1 MSTIFNSLDTYF
13 KSHTGPIKK
22 GEDLT
27 FRIKLRKDIQ
37 PYNVKLVFF
46 GFQQAY
52 NSLEFGLNFEY
63 SDENY
68 DYFKVDISNLEI
80 NIYEYYL
87 VFESYGSRKY
97 LKKCYDS
104 WEAFISTDNSGCN
117 WQLTVYTPVKTHP
130 NMNKG
135 IMYQIFPD
143 RFYRSGKTTNLPND
157 RTYRKWGE
165 LPFYTDDKI
174 CSDFFGGDL
183 RGITE
188 KLDYLKSLSVSVI
201 YLNPIWES
209 QSNHRYDTSDYT
221 KVDPVLGNL
230 DDVKELLSKAHSLG
244 MIVILDTVL
253 NHTGSDSIYFNKN
266 NRYPVNG
273 ASNSPDSPYRNWY
286 YFWPDGIHYESWWGF
301 ETLPKLNQQSEGYI
315 NYFFNS
321 GGVLDIWFQLGF
333 DGLRLDVADELD
345 NSTLNRI
352 FESSK
357 RNCDKIIIIGE
368 VWDNASNKC
377 NYGHRMEY
385 FLGNE
390 LTSVMNYPVKDAILA
405 YVRYGD
411 LWSSNLWRTLISVY
425 IEDYP
430 HEIAYSLM
438 NLLSTHDSVRMITKL
453 AGKEVDDHDK
463 NWQFENDTLS
473 PQEYRLGRARAMISY
488 LILYFLPGVPS
499 IFYGDE
505 IGLSGQK
512 DPFCRKCFPWNRI
525 DKKFLHF
532 FKNLG
537 KLRNSFADF
546 LSIANFNIVK
556 INNELCIFTRDF
568 DDKSLLI
575 MVNRADFAV
584 DISDFSSNLRNISI
598 LFSIGNSTLQELDCF
613 GALVLLSSV

>member
-80 NIYEYYL
+80 NIYEYYF

-221 KVDPVLGNL
+221 EVDPVLGNF

-273 ASNSPDSPYRNWY
+273 AFNSTDSPYRNWY

-321 GGVLDIWFQLGF
+321 GGVLDIWFRLGF

-352 FESSK
+352 CESSK
-357 RNCDKIIIIGE
+357 RFCDKIIIIGE

-488 LILYFLPGVPS
+488 LILYFLPG
-499 IFYGDE
+499 
-505 IGLSGQK
+505 
-512 DPFCRKCFPWNRI
+512 
-525 DKKFLHF
+525 
-532 FKNLG
+532 
-537 KLRNSFADF
+537 
-546 LSIANFNIVK
+546 
-556 INNELCIFTRDF
+556 
-568 DDKSLLI
+568 
-575 MVNRADFAV
+575 
-584 DISDFSSNLRNISI
+584 IS
-598 LFSIGNSTLQELDCF
+598 
-613 GALVLLSSV
+613 

>member
-13 KSHTGPIKK
+13 KSHTGPIKE
-22 GEDLT
+22 GEGLT
-27 FRIKLRKDIQ
+27 FRVKLRKDIQ

-80 NIYEYYL
+80 NIYEYYF

-188 KLDYLKSLSVSVI
+188 KLDYLKNLSVSVI

-321 GGVLDIWFQLGF
+321 GGVLDIWFRLGF

-352 FESSK
+352 CESSK
-357 RNCDKIIIIGE
+357 RFCDKIIIIGE

-411 LWSSNLWRTLISVY
+411 FWSSNLWRTLISVY

>member
-27 FRIKLRKDIQ
+27 FRIKFRKDIQ
-37 PYNVKLVFF
+37 PYNVKIIFF
-46 GFQQAY
+46 GFQQFY
-52 NSLEFGLNFEY
+52 NSLEFNMNFEY
-63 SDENY
+63 ADENY

-80 NIYEYYL
+80 NIYEYYFA
-87 VFESYGSRKY
+87 FESYGSQKY
-97 LKKCYDS
+97 LKRCYDS
-104 WEAFISTDNSGCN
+104 WEAFISNDNSGCN
-117 WQLTVYTPVKTHP
+117 WQLTVYKPVETHP

-143 RFYRSGKTTNLPND
+143 RFYHSDETSYLPND

-273 ASNSPDSPYRNWY
+273 AFNSTDSPYRNLY

-301 ETLPKLNQQSEGYI
+301 QTLPKLNQQSSDYI
-315 NYFFNS
+315 NYFFGN
-321 GGVLDIWFQLGF
+321 GGILDIWFNLGF

-357 RNCDKIIIIGE
+357 RNRDKIIIIGE

-438 NLLSTHDSVRMITKL
+438 NLLSSHDSVRMITKL

-488 LILYFLPGVPS
+488 LILYFLPGIPS

-525 DKKFLHF
+525 DKRFLHF

>member
-13 KSHTGPIKK
+13 KSRSGPIKE
-22 GEDLT
+22 GEGLT
-27 FRIKLRKDIQ
+27 FRVKLRKDIQ

-80 NIYEYYL
+80 NIYEYYF

-273 ASNSPDSPYRNWY
+273 AFNSTDSPYRNWY

-321 GGVLDIWFQLGF
+321 GGVLDIWFRLGF

-352 FESSK
+352 CESSK
-357 RNCDKIIIIGE
+357 RFCDKIIIIGE

-488 LILYFLPGVPS
+488 LILYFFPGIPS

-505 IGLSGQK
+505 IGLFGQK

>member
-13 KSHTGPIKK
+13 KSRSGPIKE
-22 GEDLT
+22 GEGLT
-27 FRIKLRKDIQ
+27 FRVKLRKDIQ

-68 DYFKVDISNLEI
+68 DYFKVDIANLEI
-80 NIYEYYL
+80 NIYEYYF
-87 VFESYGSRKY
+87 VFESYGSQKY

-183 RGITE
+183 RGIIE
-188 KLDYLKSLSVSVI
+188 KLDYLKSLSISVI

-286 YFWPDGIHYESWWGF
+286 YFWTDGIHYESWWGF

-315 NYFFNS
+315 DYFFNS

-537 KLRNSFADF
+537 KLRSSFADF